1 MKNFLFVLIFAS
13 LSFATS
19 NCVPITDGGQS
30 LGTTAKRWNT
40 LFVDSVHNYG
50 RTTDTIGWGTALKN
64 DTTGFGNKVT
74 NPLTTI
80 GDIIYATTTAT
91 NATPGRL
98 AAGAS
103 GTVLQGAG
111 AATLPA
117 YSAWTMAA
125 PGASSTNRLASNGT
139 NWVALASD
147 TIGLGT
153 AFSGKIS
160 TGGVANISGGT
171 LGAIPYQSG
180 ASATTILAAT
190 ATANKLLC
198 SGASAAPTWSTPT
211 FPNASATANKIII
224 SDGTNW
230 VASTPTYAAPGS
242 ANNMMKSD
250 GTNWTS
256 AGSDSVGLGTKINAN
271 QANYRT
277 LAQAQGYMI
286 AGQAVGTYWFGMQDS
301 AASSSGGSSRYSPV
315 IIPWYTADHPTLN
328 GAVATLRVDAICC
341 VNATAPTATFTV
353 GLYPVTKGAGAAG
366 LSIWSLGSVV
376 SGSTVAFTTP
386 SASSI
391 TRAVSSAITIP
402 SDGMYVLGVTTT
414 SATIATSSLVNI
426 TAYLEERN

>member
-1 MKNFLFVLIFAS
+1 MKSMISILFLFS
-13 LSFATS
+13 LTFATS
-19 NCVPITDGGQS
+19 NIVPITAGGQS
-30 LGTTAKRWNT
+30 LGTAAKPWNT
-40 LFVDSVHNYG
+40 LFVDSIHNYG

-64 DTTGFGNKVT
+64 DT
-74 NPLTTI
+74 
-80 GDIIYATTTAT
+80 
-91 NATPGRL
+91 
-98 AAGAS
+98 S
-103 GTVLQGAG
+103 
-111 AATLPA
+111 
-117 YSAWTMAA
+117 
-125 PGASSTNRLASNGT
+125 
-139 NWVALASD
+139 
-147 TIGLGT
+147 GLGT
-153 AFSGKIS
+153 LLKNDTAGLHDTVGLGTMFINDTSGI
-160 TGGVANISGGT
+160 GT
-171 LGAIPYQSG
+171 
-180 ASATTILAAT
+180 
-190 ATANKLLC
+190 KLK
-198 SGASAAPTWSTPT
+198 
-211 FPNASATANKIII
+211 N
-224 SDGTNW
+224 D
-230 VASTPTYAAPGS
+230 
-242 ANNMMKSD
+242 
-250 GTNWTS
+250 TS
-256 AGSDSVGLGTKINAN
+256 GLGTKINAN
-271 QANYRT
+271 QANYQT